1 MGGPSRARLE
11 KVVCRVVG
19 CVDKEGNQRTMNRSS
34 YKEHLVLKHPNEN
47 CNNPS
52 GYCSKQQPKLD
63 FSKCKKSGSTSQQKS
78 WQEKEQQGQGK
89 GQQEQK
95 KQQEKGQQ
103 GHGEML
109 QEWDEPV
116 EVLQE
121 HVTLESGHS
130 VRLGEQEDDG
140 TMQASQ
146 VEDGTMQGSQVEDST
161 MQASQVED
169 GTMEASQ
176 VDDGTM
182 QASQV
187 EDSTMQASQMEDGTM
202 EASQVDDGTMQASQ
216 VKDSTMQAS
225 QVEDST
231 MQASQVEDGTM
242 EASQV
247 DDGTMQGDV
256 EQEEVDTVVGEY
268 SSRQEEQTLKR
279 CRQRVRSQRRSSESS
294 DTRSRSPPRK
304 SRVFRGDSDSS
315 QDEFEMSI
323 EGEGIE
329 EVINNV
335 RNIKNVSILDLEQ
348 VVIEGNERELV
359 KAIEDA
365 IKDDKV
371 KNMGK
376 EDKVIM
382 MSNTQKV
389 VVLENISKEYEERA
403 IAAGV
408 ILLSELTSEDW
419 RKVSRAEANLFKRL
433 IHQCTMPEWV
443 RAVFWGLLSTAE
455 EAAVEAEKE
464 AGEKED
470 LLETVSKKLDIV
482 VKKILVNPPD
492 LGRKSALE
500 KCEAKIDIVEKQL
513 NVSRVAGDLQK
524 AVQQL
529 KEISCVEKSSV
540 ITEDEMVTKE
550 ALKSCRDVDQI
561 SEKISEFHCQGG
573 VICCRLCPDARVFK
587 YTQDLQTRAEHQS
600 IPLKLSNLKGSLQDH
615 LSSDKH
621 KKRIKEARRQE
632 GLAEQKSSRNRT
644 VGLKLGKVVYLLAH
658 HGLPFTLY
666 SEMVQLLADF
676 KVDVGDINHSKLF
689 CRDLGPSIAQV

>member
-78 WQEKEQQGQGK
+78 WQEKEQQGK

-146 VEDGTMQGSQVEDST
+146 VEDGTMQG
-161 MQASQVED
+161 
-169 GTMEASQ
+169 
-176 VDDGTM
+176 
-182 QASQV
+182 
-187 EDSTMQASQMEDGTM
+187 
-202 EASQVDDGTMQASQ
+202 
-216 VKDSTMQAS
+216 S

-403 IAAGV
+403 IAAGM

-632 GLAEQKSSRNRT
+632 ELAEQKSSRNRT
-644 VGLKLGKVVYLLAH
+644 IGLKLGKVVYLLAH

>member
-146 VEDGTMQGSQVEDST
+146 VED
-161 MQASQVED
+161 
-169 GTMEASQ
+169 
-176 VDDGTM
+176 
-182 QASQV
+182 
-187 EDSTMQASQMEDGTM
+187 
-202 EASQVDDGTMQASQ
+202 
-216 VKDSTMQAS
+216 STMQAS

-242 EASQV
+242 EASQMDDGTMQASQVKDSTMQASQV

-365 IKDDKV
+365 IKDDKL

-403 IAAGV
+403 IAAGL

-470 LLETVSKKLDIV
+470 LLETVSKKLDIG

-632 GLAEQKSSRNRT
+632 ELAEQKSSRNRT
-644 VGLKLGKVVYLLAH
+644 IGLKLGKVVYLLAH

-689 CRDLGPSIAQV
+689 CRDPGPSIAQV

>member
-1 MGGPSRARLE
+1 
-11 KVVCRVVG
+11 
-19 CVDKEGNQRTMNRSS
+19 
-34 YKEHLVLKHPNEN
+34 
-47 CNNPS
+47 
-52 GYCSKQQPKLD
+52 
-63 FSKCKKSGSTSQQKS
+63 
-78 WQEKEQQGQGK
+78 
-89 GQQEQK
+89 
-95 KQQEKGQQ
+95 
-103 GHGEML
+103 
-109 QEWDEPV
+109 
-116 EVLQE
+116 
-121 HVTLESGHS
+121 
-130 VRLGEQEDDG
+130 
-140 TMQASQ
+140 
-146 VEDGTMQGSQVEDST
+146 
-161 MQASQVED
+161 
-169 GTMEASQ
+169 
-176 VDDGTM
+176 
-182 QASQV
+182 
-187 EDSTMQASQMEDGTM
+187 
-202 EASQVDDGTMQASQ
+202 
-216 VKDSTMQAS
+216 
-225 QVEDST
+225 
-231 MQASQVEDGTM
+231 
-242 EASQV
+242 
-247 DDGTMQGDV
+247 
-256 EQEEVDTVVGEY
+256 
-268 SSRQEEQTLKR
+268 
-279 CRQRVRSQRRSSESS
+279 
-294 DTRSRSPPRK
+294 
-304 SRVFRGDSDSS
+304 
-315 QDEFEMSI
+315 MSI

-403 IAAGV
+403 IAAGL
-408 ILLSELTSEDW
+408 IILSELTSEDW

-529 KEISCVEKSSV
+529 KEISCLEKSSV

-644 VGLKLGKVVYLLAH
+644 IGLKLGKVVYLLAH

>member
-182 QASQV
+182 Q
-187 EDSTMQASQMEDGTM
+187 
-202 EASQVDDGTMQASQ
+202 
-216 VKDSTMQAS
+216 
-225 QVEDST
+225 
-231 MQASQVEDGTM
+231 
-242 EASQV
+242 
-247 DDGTMQGDV
+247 GDV

-323 EGEGIE
+323 EGEGIK

-403 IAAGV
+403 IAAGL

-632 GLAEQKSSRNRT
+632 ELAEQKSSRNRT
-644 VGLKLGKVVYLLAH
+644 IGLKLGKVVYLLAH

>member
-187 EDSTMQASQMEDGTM
+187 EDSTMQASQ
-202 EASQVDDGTMQASQ
+202 
-216 VKDSTMQAS
+216 
-225 QVEDST
+225 
-231 MQASQVEDGTM
+231 VEDGTM

-323 EGEGIE
+323 EGEGIK

-403 IAAGV
+403 IAAGL

-632 GLAEQKSSRNRT
+632 ELAEQKSSRNRT
-644 VGLKLGKVVYLLAH
+644 IGLKLGKVVYLLAH

>member
-140 TMQASQ
+140 
-146 VEDGTMQGSQVEDST
+146 
-161 MQASQVED
+161 
-169 GTMEASQ
+169 
-176 VDDGTM
+176 
-182 QASQV
+182 
-187 EDSTMQASQMEDGTM
+187 
-202 EASQVDDGTMQASQ
+202 
-216 VKDSTMQAS
+216 
-225 QVEDST
+225 T

-632 GLAEQKSSRNRT
+632 ELAEQKSSRNRT
-644 VGLKLGKVVYLLAH
+644 IGLKLGKVVYLLAH

>member
-78 WQEKEQQGQGK
+78 WQEKEQQGK

-187 EDSTMQASQMEDGTM
+187 
-202 EASQVDDGTMQASQ
+202 
-216 VKDSTMQAS
+216 KDSTMQ
-225 QVEDST
+225 
-231 MQASQVEDGTM
+231 
-242 EASQV
+242 ASQV

-323 EGEGIE
+323 EGEGIK

-403 IAAGV
+403 IAAGL
-408 ILLSELTSEDW
+408 IILSELTSEDW

-632 GLAEQKSSRNRT
+632 ELAEQKSSRNRT
-644 VGLKLGKVVYLLAH
+644 IGLKLGKVVYLLAH

>member
-146 VEDGTMQGSQVEDST
+146 VEDGTMQG
-161 MQASQVED
+161 
-169 GTMEASQ
+169 
-176 VDDGTM
+176 
-182 QASQV
+182 
-187 EDSTMQASQMEDGTM
+187 
-202 EASQVDDGTMQASQ
+202 
-216 VKDSTMQAS
+216 S

-403 IAAGV
+403 IAAGL
-408 ILLSELTSEDW
+408 IILSELTSEDW

-632 GLAEQKSSRNRT
+632 ELAEQKSSRNRT
-644 VGLKLGKVVYLLAH
+644 IGLKLGKVVYLLAH

>member
-146 VEDGTMQGSQVEDST
+146 VEDGTMQ
-161 MQASQVED
+161 
-169 GTMEASQ
+169 
-176 VDDGTM
+176 
-182 QASQV
+182 ASQV
-187 EDSTMQASQMEDGTM
+187 EDSTMQASQM
-202 EASQVDDGTMQASQ
+202 
-216 VKDSTMQAS
+216 
-225 QVEDST
+225 
-231 MQASQVEDGTM
+231 EDGTM

-403 IAAGV
+403 VAAGV

-632 GLAEQKSSRNRT
+632 ELAEQKSSRNRT
-644 VGLKLGKVVYLLAH
+644 IGLKLGKVVYLLAH